1 MVVFTLN
8 VYLFRMSVNY
18 SLWWCSRYLPNSGL
32 FLQYHALPE
41 MAQVCRCYFW
51 FWTDHLVL
59 TEAG

>member
-1 MVVFTLN
+1 
-8 VYLFRMSVNY
+8 MSVNY

-51 FWTDHLVL
+51 CWTDHLVL